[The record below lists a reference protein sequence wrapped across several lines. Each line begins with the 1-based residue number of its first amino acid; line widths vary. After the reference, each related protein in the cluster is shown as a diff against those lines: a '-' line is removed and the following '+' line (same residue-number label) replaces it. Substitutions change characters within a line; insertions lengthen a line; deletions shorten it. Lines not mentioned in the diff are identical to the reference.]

1 MESKDISF
9 NNNFKYNKVSF
20 NNDSTN
26 QNFISCKIINIYNS
40 QQNLTFER
48 YKFQQNLPKK
58 RVIMDSLIQE
68 KKESFKEKD
77 KSDSNFDYDKEE
89 ESAVDNIRY
98 INQKD
103 EIKNITNKS
112 EEKINKKNVHFKS
125 EENEEKNND
134 REEVEENTKENN
146 NLNKELLYNDKDIN
160 INKNLNNSYISSF
173 FYLTIKHLKEELEH
187 AHFYYSNFNNSHNYL
202 PKFNLKFNNKETN
215 INSNGHNN
223 IIIKNNESMQK
234 GSLAFN
240 ISPNIFSLVYKQ
252 INIDKDPNEKN
263 NKNFSNKKN
272 EKEDKTYMVN
282 NYIGN
287 LNSRKN
293 ENKINIRVQSQKE
306 RKTNLDKE
314 SINNN
319 QSFSS
324 KNKFKNIDENQYNQT
339 QIIFRNIIPYI
350 NNNIKFNNT
359 NNNQKNEKNREY
371 KFNNNAPKNNNIM
384 NNNNCFYKSAED
396 FQRYKKF
403 SNNINKQI
411 LSNINKNSSKF
422 NTYTIQNNLMIP
434 QRNNGYFKINKT
446 DRTNN
451 KPINF
456 KNINGHLNDSIQKNS
471 NNINNTSSN
480 ITYKINY
487 YNNNYINLINKFNK
501 NQDSQN
507 DELINSGQNEIEPP
521 KNNILNNNQINNLK
535 FDDFKIK
542 MFGRFG
548 WICSLCNNFNFDTRN
563 KCNRCLA
570 IKMPK
575 TKREI
580 FRGNKKNKKERKKRK
595 LDWLCLNC
603 LNINYS
609 FRKNCNKCQ
618 IEKKGYFP
626 LIY

>member
-9 NNNFKYNKVSF
+9 TNNFKYNKVSF

-77 KSDSNFDYDKEE
+77 KSDSNSDYDKEE

-125 EENEEKNND
+125 EEIEEKNND
-134 REEVEENTKENN
+134 REEVGENTKENN

-160 INKNLNNSYISSF
+160 INKSLNNSYISSF

-187 AHFYYSNFNNSHNYL
+187 AQFYYSNFNNSHNYL
-202 PKFNLKFNNKETN
+202 PKFNLKFNNKENN

-223 IIIKNNESMQK
+223 NIIKNNESMQK

-411 LSNINKNSSKF
+411 PSNINKNSSKF

-563 KCNRCLA
+563 KCNRWLA